1 MGMVQIVENL
11 IYQDGAGEAG
21 RLDLYLPQGR
31 DCKALFV
38 FFHGGGL
45 ESGDKA
51 DDKGVCRELAE
62 GGIAVASANYR
73 MYPDAVFPQYIEDA
87 AKAVVWCMAYVKEY
101 VSYKSIVV
109 GGISAG
115 AYLSMMLHFCP
126 RFLAECGVD
135 EKEIKGYVFDAGQPT
150 VHFNVLRERGQDS
163 AAVRIDEAA
172 PLFYL
177 EGVKPVA
184 KDQRFLVVVS
194 DNDIPGRREQNE
206 LLIRTMETHQ
216 YDRNQITYRIMEG
229 YTHAGYVGATDENG
243 SHPYAQMLKA
253 FMETFCD

>member
-1 MGMVQIVENL
+1 MVRIVENL

-38 FFHGGGL
+38 YFHGGGL

-51 DDKGVCRELAE
+51 DDKGVCCELAE

-73 MYPDAVFPQYIEDA
+73 MYPHAVFPQYIEDA
-87 AKAVVWCMAYVKEY
+87 AKAVAWCLGHMAEY
-101 VSYKSIVV
+101 TAYDKVFV
-109 GGISAG
+109 GGVSAG

-126 RFLAECGVD
+126 RFLAECGVE
-135 EKEIKGYVFDAGQPT
+135 EKEIAGYIFDAGQPT
-150 VHFNVLRERGQDS
+150 VHFNVLRERGQDPM
-163 AAVRIDEAA
+163 AVRIDEAA

-177 EGVKPVA
+177 EGEQPVV
-184 KDQRFLVVVS
+184 KDQRFLVVVA

-216 YDRNQITYRIMEG
+216 YDRKQITYRVMEG
-229 YTHAGYVGATDENG
+229 YTHAGYVGITDESG
-243 SHPYAQMLKA
+243 SFPYAQMIKA
-253 FMETFCD
+253 FMDTFRD